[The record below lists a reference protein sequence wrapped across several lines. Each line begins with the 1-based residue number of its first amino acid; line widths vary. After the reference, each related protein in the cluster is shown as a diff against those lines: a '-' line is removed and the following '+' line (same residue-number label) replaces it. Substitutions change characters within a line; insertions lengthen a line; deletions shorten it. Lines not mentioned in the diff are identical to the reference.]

1 MIINKTIPPSLGEV
15 VVQPKSQKHT
25 QMSSKMGEKG
35 IFSNMKNKTTPEK
48 ELKKKRRL
56 SSILFESF
64 KVALK
69 SKNKIKK
76 KKQRCLLDWRQE

>member
-35 IFSNMKNKTTPEK
+35 ILSNIKNMTTPEK
-48 ELKKKRRL
+48 ELKKKKGSYQAYFLR
-56 SSILFESF
+56 
-64 KVALK
+64 VLK
-69 SKNKIKK
+69 
-76 KKQRCLLDWRQE
+76 LL

>member
-35 IFSNMKNKTTPEK
+35 ILSNIKNMTTPEK
-48 ELKKKRRL
+48 ELKKKK
-56 SSILFESF
+56 E
-64 KVALK
+64 V
-69 SKNKIKK
+69 IKHIF
-76 KKQRCLLDWRQE
+76 